1 MELHLEIIEQE
12 YQVEILIV
20 NIEIL
25 IKLYSHKYILLKN
38 LSLIIKIYINK
49 IY

>member
-38 LSLIIKIYINK
+38 LSLITKICINK